1 MEEGKIIGGG
11 LQYVPQIAV
20 QQIIYL
26 DFDGEVTSYNGE
38 ILSLDTVEVKDAL
51 LTAERIKNIL
61 AELNAKYADQKVVFV
76 TERPAAAEYSTIFI
90 GKTSAFDQYGSFAGL
105 AETIDEGNANKTDN
119 AFVMLDSTAADSE
132 IISTIAHETD
142 HLTGRLNHGGEGLQA
157 YAYRYNV
164 SSGITSSGITLS
176 RDSMYVSSGGT
187 ATNTTVSYSGRLYVS
202 SGGTALNIVENGGY
216 VYVAEGASVTF
227 TPNTISGL
235 VLSNTS
241 ATLHSVT
248 TANHTT
254 VNGGGRLS
262 VSSGG
267 TVNYTTM
274 NEGYLVVYSGGTAN
288 STTVNYGLLYVFSGG
303 TVLNIIENGGY
314 VYAAEGANVT
324 FTPNTISGLVLSY
337 TSATLHSGTM
347 ANYTTLNSAGYLHV
361 FSGGTA
367 NYTTVN
373 SGGSMRVFF
382 GGTATATTVN
392 YGGSMTVSSGG
403 TATDTTVNTGGR
415 IFVEDEAQI
424 NTLILSGGG
433 VTNSSG
439 NVEICD
445 NAVFSGNI
453 ASQGGAIY
461 NDGGTINFKDAE
473 FASYTDTVYN
483 TGTIT
488 INGDVSFA
496 GNVTLTTNSYGTSVG
511 SLQNNGNVDFN
522 ISVRIED
529 DGVLLNN
536 WELVSGEGSYSV
548 TIDSKQVSGEY
559 QLIGNAATFAE
570 DLVITVR
577 NENGSKQGELTLDM
591 EEPLELRT
599 MSLMLKLNEE
609 TNIVSVIV
617 DSEYSEATDREKR
630 ETQVKLPDT
639 AFAGMSYS
647 GYTLTQAPDWLTI
660 DPNTGKL
667 SGTIGKIT
675 DTATGYGTTEV
686 VITATKGDH
695 TKEHTVNMVVVPE
708 NIKGDGE
715 VKESDNANM
724 TDLIAD
730 AVSKRNDRA
739 SAIAGTAGFYH
750 PQDIAW
756 EFHGLDIKISEVY
769 WGIAVTE
776 TDYVITVQGKLNFT
790 IFDSAKSVDE
800 RASLTVDFSG
810 ENTAGS
816 VGDYTGSKYIRITTP
831 HDFSSVDFDI
841 VGELQYRNL
850 SLSDG
855 LFLTEGVISVDTVNN
870 IWSGTAEVEFLYFDK
885 TITVEYN
892 VVKKQVDT
900 LTIELSDLDI
910 AVGTT
915 GLILDSIKGG
925 VENLSDA
932 DDKPSAIVGGAGFH
946 YGKEVEIN
954 GKNYNLATLDLEVS
968 ITKRSITGIGNIE
981 ILNGIIYG
989 NVTVTG
995 DWKDGSVAAQGSL
1008 TLAKLITAQGALK
1021 IDCRGNIS
1029 CAVQGMVDFAQYG
1042 IGFAASA
1049 NVMFNFTNDNDKS
1062 NDYYAA
1068 WLTQKICGIE
1078 QNIGIKFALDGS
1090 WTLLGTAAVS
1100 ELASPLSYGAAGG
1113 VLPVTKRWDL
1123 TGVSGVVLITAQW
1136 ESGDAEFLLSD
1147 GKGNNYTLEDIA
1159 QRSDM
1164 EVVESMSHDNN
1175 LVIAI
1180 KDPAEGTWALTV
1192 SNGTNVNIGANT
1204 LNGGAAAAA
1213 PEITATAGNERNI
1226 IINWQCS
1233 ELPEGAQLCIYYDT
1247 DNSGND
1253 GSLVAQIA
1261 PESTTGSYSWSVP
1274 DSFGGTLHFY
1284 GVLSAPDMLPSV
1296 GSYTSALQIER
1307 KKQLIEIDSDAWN
1320 YVEEGFYVQDSAI
1333 SSGGILEISGG
1344 AATGNISI
1352 ADGAELILDDAD
1364 LSGAINLAGFMT
1376 VKSQIDASN
1385 VKITLDLTD
1394 NDTIGDYLIDNISM
1408 ISNAQLFTVK
1418 VSADQ
1423 SFGTY
1428 KLAQRASS
1436 FAGTLSVGDGSVN
1449 YGQLTVNGKALNYNG
1464 VAYQLIQESGNLT
1477 LTVGD
1482 VASASAVV
1490 KDDLDGNGLSDVIL
1504 RHNAGFCGA
1513 YLTTENGSIKWGNLT
1528 NVKNNTQILGTGNV
1542 FGSAE
1547 SGQDIFFQEGKYVGA
1562 WLVDEGKITGY
1573 QKVWQVDSD
1582 AINVLG
1588 LGDFNGDGGTDL
1600 LLRHDNGTVGCYRTD
1615 GTGWKGFQSIGKE
1628 WEIAGIGDF
1637 NGDGR
1642 DDLLLKHDAGFAGT
1656 WLTNENGS
1664 VTWKNLDNL
1673 KDGLEIAGV
1682 GDFNGDGVDDVLI
1695 RKGNWVGA
1703 WLVEEGS
1710 VDSFMGIKN
1719 NLTSVVEQIGDFN
1732 GDGIDDL
1739 RIRANKDLGVL
1750 YVTGADTTQWQ
1761 YIKSVG
1767 TEWKTTFAAQVG

>member
-1 MEEGKIIGGG
+1 M
-11 LQYVPQIAV
+11 
-20 QQIIYL
+20 
-26 DFDGEVTSYNGE
+26 
-38 ILSLDTVEVKDAL
+38 
-51 LTAERIKNIL
+51 
-61 AELNAKYADQKVVFV
+61 
-76 TERPAAAEYSTIFI
+76 
-90 GKTSAFDQYGSFAGL
+90 
-105 AETIDEGNANKTDN
+105 
-119 AFVMLDSTAADSE
+119 
-132 IISTIAHETD
+132 
-142 HLTGRLNHGGEGLQA
+142 
-157 YAYRYNV
+157 
-164 SSGITSSGITLS
+164 
-176 RDSMYVSSGGT
+176 
-187 ATNTTVSYSGRLYVS
+187 
-202 SGGTALNIVENGGY
+202 
-216 VYVAEGASVTF
+216 
-227 TPNTISGL
+227 
-235 VLSNTS
+235 
-241 ATLHSVT
+241 
-248 TANHTT
+248 
-254 VNGGGRLS
+254 
-262 VSSGG
+262 
-267 TVNYTTM
+267 
-274 NEGYLVVYSGGTAN
+274 
-288 STTVNYGLLYVFSGG
+288 
-303 TVLNIIENGGY
+303 
-314 VYAAEGANVT
+314 
-324 FTPNTISGLVLSY
+324 
-337 TSATLHSGTM
+337 
-347 ANYTTLNSAGYLHV
+347 
-361 FSGGTA
+361 
-367 NYTTVN
+367 
-373 SGGSMRVFF
+373 
-382 GGTATATTVN
+382 
-392 YGGSMTVSSGG
+392 
-403 TATDTTVNTGGR
+403 
-415 IFVEDEAQI
+415 
-424 NTLILSGGG
+424 
-433 VTNSSG
+433 
-439 NVEICD
+439 
-445 NAVFSGNI
+445 
-453 ASQGGAIY
+453 
-461 NDGGTINFKDAE
+461 
-473 FASYTDTVYN
+473 
-483 TGTIT
+483 
-488 INGDVSFA
+488 
-496 GNVTLTTNSYGTSVG
+496 
-511 SLQNNGNVDFN
+511 
-522 ISVRIED
+522 
-529 DGVLLNN
+529 
-536 WELVSGEGSYSV
+536 
-548 TIDSKQVSGEY
+548 
-559 QLIGNAATFAE
+559 
-570 DLVITVR
+570 
-577 NENGSKQGELTLDM
+577 
-591 EEPLELRT
+591 
-599 MSLMLKLNEE
+599 
-609 TNIVSVIV
+609 
-617 DSEYSEATDREKR
+617 
-630 ETQVKLPDT
+630 
-639 AFAGMSYS
+639 
-647 GYTLTQAPDWLTI
+647 
-660 DPNTGKL
+660 
-667 SGTIGKIT
+667 
-675 DTATGYGTTEV
+675 
-686 VITATKGDH
+686 
-695 TKEHTVNMVVVPE
+695 
-708 NIKGDGE
+708 
-715 VKESDNANM
+715 
-724 TDLIAD
+724 
-730 AVSKRNDRA
+730 
-739 SAIAGTAGFYH
+739 
-750 PQDIAW
+750 
-756 EFHGLDIKISEVY
+756 
-769 WGIAVTE
+769 
-776 TDYVITVQGKLNFT
+776 
-790 IFDSAKSVDE
+790 
-800 RASLTVDFSG
+800 
-810 ENTAGS
+810 
-816 VGDYTGSKYIRITTP
+816 
-831 HDFSSVDFDI
+831 
-841 VGELQYRNL
+841 
-850 SLSDG
+850 
-855 LFLTEGVISVDTVNN
+855 
-870 IWSGTAEVEFLYFDK
+870 
-885 TITVEYN
+885 
-892 VVKKQVDT
+892 
-900 LTIELSDLDI
+900 
-910 AVGTT
+910 
-915 GLILDSIKGG
+915 
-925 VENLSDA
+925 
-932 DDKPSAIVGGAGFH
+932 
-946 YGKEVEIN
+946 
-954 GKNYNLATLDLEVS
+954 
-968 ITKRSITGIGNIE
+968 
-981 ILNGIIYG
+981 
-989 NVTVTG
+989 
-995 DWKDGSVAAQGSL
+995 
-1008 TLAKLITAQGALK
+1008 
-1021 IDCRGNIS
+1021 
-1029 CAVQGMVDFAQYG
+1029 
-1042 IGFAASA
+1042 
-1049 NVMFNFTNDNDKS
+1049 
-1062 NDYYAA
+1062 
-1068 WLTQKICGIE
+1068 
-1078 QNIGIKFALDGS
+1078 
-1090 WTLLGTAAVS
+1090 
-1100 ELASPLSYGAAGG
+1100 
-1113 VLPVTKRWDL
+1113 LPVTKRWDL